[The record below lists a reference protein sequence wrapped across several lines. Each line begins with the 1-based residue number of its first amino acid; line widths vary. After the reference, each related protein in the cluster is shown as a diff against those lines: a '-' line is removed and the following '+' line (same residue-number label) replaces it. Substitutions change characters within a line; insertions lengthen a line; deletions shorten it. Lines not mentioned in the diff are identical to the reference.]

1 MEEVSI
7 SFHIFR
13 WGRNR
18 ILCLPFFFVK
28 PPFLWGCRNLISI
41 NLASPLPP
49 FPGFLYIL
57 EAYMVPGIGRGHL
70 VLGIIHHPCWPPP
83 RCPPCHLVF
92 GYWFPRW
99 LLTHLIPDH
108 ETQPSPLSPPSS
120 ISSANINSFCHT
132 IPRCRNLQEAV
143 QNHSPFFFCHFYKFN
158 TTSGPENSIMR
169 WDCVAS

>member
-1 MEEVSI
+1 MEEVSVP
-7 SFHIFR
+7 FHIFR
-13 WGRNR
+13 WGRNI
-18 ILCLPFFFVK
+18 ILCLPFFFFK

-57 EAYMVPGIGRGHL
+57 EAYTVPGTGRGHL
-70 VLGIIHHPCWPPP
+70 VLRIIRHPCWPPP

-108 ETQPSPLSPPSS
+108 ETHPSPLSAPSRT
-120 ISSANINSFCHT
+120 SSAYTVSAAQFRASGISKRLSQIFLHFFATFINST
-132 IPRCRNLQEAV
+132 PCRGLRTALCCGIV
-143 QNHSPFFFCHFYKFN
+143 LLP
-158 TTSGPENSIMR
+158 GL
-169 WDCVAS
+169 